1 MKSDD
6 FVFEEILKSEENRIL
21 QSAEFSKN
29 MSEAIERE
37 ARRYISH
44 IDLKT
49 EEINE

>member
-1 MKSDD
+1 MDNND
-6 FVFEEILKSEENRIL
+6 FAFEEILKSEESRIL

-29 MSEAIERE
+29 MSETIERE

-49 EEINE
+49 EELNE